1 MSGPAKSSTNVT
13 RSETIVLTDP
23 SVPRARKWMVTTAA
37 QTTQTT
43 QSTNRIIIY
52 LGPVETSVADT
63 NAHRHGI
70 ACVKQLEGQAQATAL
85 SKDKIM
91 KELRLLGLEPVTYLQ
106 PCKDFRAC
114 VEYAFKNN
122 ISLVPDELAKQLSL
136 NKHTVKAKEFLETQA
151 QKIIEEFDE
160 KPTFNEFKQ
169 KLIGSNFTFPEQL
182 IKRAYEHMEFKKENR
197 FVKTFERVKRST
209 ALPSMPAELG
219 AKLFFKITKKFGNI
233 KWGDANLNHFDLQ
246 IALMCLAIEA
256 RDHTKKEIE
265 ISPHICL
272 TGSAGK
278 GKTLLGKMLYPTSIA
293 SLMTNDSQGVG
304 QLQLGPKRKMFKM
317 DDLPAAI
324 LRDHKIAASIKS
336 MYHNDWS
343 AKIHGS
349 KENNKA
355 AAVFITTNEG
365 DPLLKLS
372 DVSDLKAIERRFI
385 IGSISE
391 LEKAPKID
399 RLYSVNRTTSDDII
413 IEILRRINS
422 KLHTQDCHKSLE
434 VAKEYVSA
442 FAQAILLE
450 EEREGTPDVGASHI
464 EGGSVPHRGA
474 ALGETSGS
482 ASPQRNNIESNA
494 RSSPTHNSVG
504 DGSSR
509 RAKKRR
515 RAPKEIKSG
524 TSNVLPEET
533 PAIPRK
539 KTARELRP
547 TLVYEDLTQEHLDSD
562 DRTNGAELRIGKKPN
577 GEAPI
582 LMSSLALQHEN
593 NVRVPSE
600 GVDHR
605 RRDEV
610 APVLGDRSL
619 PVPATDLLA
628 QAMASTIGEPTS
640 DEELLA
646 FAAEI
651 ELGDAQFI

>member
-1 MSGPAKSSTNVT
+1 MSGPAKSSTSAI

-23 SVPRARKWMVTTAA
+23 SIPRARKWMLTTAA
-37 QTTQTT
+37 PVTQIT
-43 QSTNRIIIY
+43 QSTNRITVY

-70 ACVKQLEGQAQATAL
+70 VCVRQLDGQAQATAL

-114 VEYAFKNN
+114 VEYAFKADV
-122 ISLVPDELAKQLSL
+122 SLVPDELAKQLSL
-136 NKHTVKAKEFLETQA
+136 NKHTIKAKEFLETQA
-151 QKIIEEFDE
+151 QKIIAEFDE

-197 FVKTFERVKRST
+197 FVKTFERIKRST

-219 AKLFFKITKKFGNI
+219 SKLFFKITKKFGNI
-233 KWGDANLNHFDLQ
+233 KWGDSNLNHFDLQ
-246 IALMCLAIEA
+246 IALLCLAIEA

-355 AAVFITTNEG
+355 AAVFITTNEA

-385 IGSISE
+385 IGTISE

-399 RLYSVNRTTSDDII
+399 RLYSVNRSTSDDII
-413 IEILRRINS
+413 IQILRRINS
-422 KLHTQDCHKSLE
+422 KLHTHECHNDLQ
-434 VAKEYVSA
+434 VAKEYVCA
-442 FAQAILLE
+442 FAQAILLD
-450 EEREGTPDVGASHI
+450 EERTPDVGASRI

-474 ALGETSGS
+474 ASEESGDCAGPQTDGNQSNQRSCSPSKPTGNGTRHKTIRKRKASKRTKDGDTHLLPEKKTRISGKKDSGKCTIDLCYESLSDNDVDTNSRTNSGETST
-482 ASPQRNNIESNA
+482 RKD
-494 RSSPTHNSVG
+494 NSG
-504 DGSSR
+504 DTG
-509 RAKKRR
+509 K
-515 RAPKEIKSG
+515 
-524 TSNVLPEET
+524 
-533 PAIPRK
+533 
-539 KTARELRP
+539 
-547 TLVYEDLTQEHLDSD
+547 LV
-562 DRTNGAELRIGKKPN
+562 
-577 GEAPI
+577 
-582 LMSSLALQHEN
+582 SSLVIKLKDHMGLPDQ
-593 NVRVPSE
+593 
-600 GVDHR
+600 GVDN
-605 RRDEV
+605 RRDNEM
-610 APVLGDRSL
+610 APVLGDGS
-619 PVPATDLLA
+619 VPISGADILATA
-628 QAMASTIGEPTS
+628 FAETIGEPTGTT
-640 DEELLA
+640 DDELLA

-651 ELGDAQFI
+651 ELGDQFI